1 MQLGPLLAKRLDLAY
16 EMRLKGYEPI
26 TPHLVGPA
34 GIGKSMFLTQW
45 AVRKAKQLGL
55 AFVDADRINPEDVE
69 QYLEEADQ
77 YFVFKDCRLTGL
89 DPVDLSGQPR
99 PVNSKYVAFLPLAT
113 ARLLSAC
120 AGVLFIDELC
130 NESRPNMLAQ
140 VFKVVRDYKIGD
152 VALNKRAF
160 VVAASNTAQYSSLV
174 TSLPKPLRDRFDFIE
189 VEAPPLEVWADWM
202 DETYG
207 RESWDREV
215 LAYLY
220 WKPSDFLANVS
231 DTVEDSGYEPPA
243 TPRGW
248 TYTAL
253 AFAMAK
259 RNDGSE
265 EMLHSIAKGK
275 LGRVGETLMAFL
287 SNKVPPFEELI
298 KSPHIMRNFK
308 VEQKYLAA
316 MTVAEAVNRDSKNI
330 PKAKPF
336 MEYVA
341 DSDDREFM
349 SALFAFLERPKRR
362 EVFTT
367 VRNNEAIV
375 KCLELTGRALL

>member
-1 MQLGPLLAKRLDLAY
+1 
-16 EMRLKGYEPI
+16 
-26 TPHLVGPA
+26 
-34 GIGKSMFLTQW
+34 
-45 AVRKAKQLGL
+45 
-55 AFVDADRINPEDVE
+55 
-69 QYLEEADQ
+69 
-77 YFVFKDCRLTGL
+77 
-89 DPVDLSGQPR
+89 
-99 PVNSKYVAFLPLAT
+99 
-113 ARLLSAC
+113 
-120 AGVLFIDELC
+120 
-130 NESRPNMLAQ
+130 MLAQ
-140 VFKVVRDYKIGD
+140 AFKLVRDYKVGD
-152 VALNKRAF
+152 VALNPRAL

-189 VEAPPLEVWADWM
+189 VEVPSFEDWADWM

-259 RNDGSE
+259 REGGGE

-275 LGRVGETLMAFL
+275 LGRVGESLMAFL
-287 SNKVPPFEELI
+287 SNRVPAFEELV
-298 KSPHIMRNFK
+298 KSPHVIRSFK

-316 MTVAEAVNRDSKNI
+316 MTVAEAINRDSRNI
-330 PKAKPF
+330 QKAKTF

-341 DSDDREFM
+341 EFDDREFM

-362 EVFTT
+362 EVFAA
-367 VRNNEAIV
+367 VRNNERIV